1 MRAAKQGLVVK
12 LHYTHNLNPR
22 VAVAAARH
30 LGAPVRFVRANPRDP
45 KHIHAF
51 RALNP
56 NALAPVLEDDDGS
69 TLWETDAIVC
79 RLSALVGSDF
89 WRIGA
94 EQPKM
99 IQWISWATH
108 HLNRAADPVY
118 FYRVVWP
125 TFSRDPIDQAEVDK
139 GLRDFREH
147 AAILDA
153 ALANSAWLVGDRP
166 SYADFR
172 AASALPFA
180 EVAGLPLEAFPAIRR
195 WHDRLLAF
203 DAWRD
208 PFAGL

>member
-1 MRAAKQGLVVK
+1 MK
-12 LHYTHNLNPR
+12 LHYTRNVNPR

-30 LGAPVRFVRANPRDP
+30 LGAPVRFVPANPRDP
-45 KHIHAF
+45 KNIDAF

-56 NALAPVLEDDDGS
+56 NALAPVLEEDDGA

-79 RLSALVGSDF
+79 RLSALVESDF

-139 GLRDFREH
+139 GLRDFHEH

-153 ALANSAWLVGDRP
+153 ALAGRAWLVGDRL

-172 AASALPFA
+172 AATALPFA
-180 EVAGLPLEAFPAIRR
+180 EAAGLPLEDFPAIRR
-195 WHDRLLAF
+195 WHEGLLAI
-203 DAWRD
+203 DAWRN